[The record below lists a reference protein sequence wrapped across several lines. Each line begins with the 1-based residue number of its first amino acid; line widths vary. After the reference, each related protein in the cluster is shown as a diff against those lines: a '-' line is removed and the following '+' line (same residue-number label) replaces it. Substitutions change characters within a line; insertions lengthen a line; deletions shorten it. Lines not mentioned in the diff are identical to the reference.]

1 MSRERAGLILGFA
14 AYGIWGLFPLYWP
27 LLEPADA
34 VEILAHRV
42 VWSLVTVLVMLAAL
56 RHWSW
61 LRALRRAPRT
71 FVRLALAG
79 LAIGVNWG
87 TYIWAVN
94 NAHVVEASL
103 GYCVNP
109 LTLVLLG
116 VVVFQERLRRAQ
128 WAALGIGVAA
138 VAVFSTGA
146 GAPPW
151 IALALAFSFSAY
163 GLLKKQANVGTL
175 EALTVETLVLL
186 PVAAGYIAWLE
197 ATGRATV
204 GHVSGWHTL
213 LIASSGLV
221 TAIPLLCFGA
231 AATRIGLAQLGFL
244 QYITPVTQLAIG
256 VLGYGEPMPPYKAAG
271 FLLIAVALTILAANG
286 LRAGRRAPAPHRSA
300 GDAEPVPAET
310 N

>member
-1 MSRERAGLILGFA
+1 MSRERTGLLFGIA

-34 VEILAHRV
+34 VEILAHRM
-42 VWSLVTVLVMLAAL
+42 VWALVTVLVMLAVL

-61 LRALRRAPRT
+61 LRTLRRTPGVL
-71 FVRLALAG
+71 VRLALAG
-79 LAIGVNWG
+79 LTIGANWG

-116 VVVFQERLRRAQ
+116 VLVFRERLRRAQ
-128 WAALGIGVAA
+128 WAALGIGV
-138 VAVFSTGA
+138 VAVVIFSAGA

-151 IALALAFSFSAY
+151 IALALAFTFSAY
-163 GLLKKQANVGTL
+163 GLLKKQANTGTL
-175 EALTVETLVLL
+175 EALTVETAVLL

-221 TAIPLLCFGA
+221 TAVPLLCFGA

-244 QYITPVTQLAIG
+244 QYVTPVTQLAIG
-256 VLGYGEPMPPYKAAG
+256 VLVYGEPMPPYKIVG
-271 FLLIAVALTILAANG
+271 FLLVAVALAVLATDG
-286 LRAGRRAPAPHRSA
+286 LRAARRVPRR
-300 GDAEPVPAET
+300 PAEDT
-310 N
+310 EPLPAEMG